1 MRSSP
6 VCGIIDSTE
15 SVYASTL
22 IGDKQQQMGIVRG
35 LKAINKHIDAE
46 EAKFAGSDGP
56 KTKWFKIA
64 DKQSVK
70 VVFLQ
75 ELDPDSPNFSQK
87 NDLGFLA
94 VEHQNPKN
102 FHRKAVC
109 TLDDESVCW
118 ACEQHQ
124 KDWKAGWKQK
134 TRLYIN
140 VLVDDG
146 QNEPYVAVLSQG
158 NGPKSITPTLI
169 EYAGDDGT
177 ISDKYF
183 TIKRTGAGQ
192 TDTSYTLRAGKAHTL
207 DVESYELFD
216 LNSVLRQLPYAEQE
230 AHYMSGQDTVDEP
243 ADAGAR
249 EPVAAGAS
257 EW

>member
-1 MRSSP
+1 
-6 VCGIIDSTE
+6 
-15 SVYASTL
+15 
-22 IGDKQQQMGIVRG
+22 MGIKRG
-35 LKAINKHIDAE
+35 LKAIQQHIDAE
-46 EAKFAGSDGP
+46 EAKFAGNDGP
-56 KTKWFKIA
+56 KTQWFKLA

-75 ELDPDSPNFSQK
+75 ELDPDSPHFSQK

-94 VEHQNPKN
+94 VEHVNPDN
-102 FHRKAVC
+102 YRRKAVC
-109 TLDDESVCW
+109 TIDDEGVCW
-118 ACEQHQ
+118 ACEQHK

-169 EYAGDDGT
+169 EYAGDDGS

-183 TIKRTGAGQ
+183 TIKRTGAGA
-192 TDTSYTLRAGKAHTL
+192 TDTSYTLRAGKEHGL

-216 LNSVLRQLPYAEQE
+216 LEKALRQVPYAEQE
-230 AHYMSGQDTVDEP
+230 AHYLDGGGKP
-243 ADAGAR
+243 ATTEDAV
-249 EPVAAGAS
+249 PAAAPTGTEA

>member
-1 MRSSP
+1 
-6 VCGIIDSTE
+6 
-15 SVYASTL
+15 
-22 IGDKQQQMGIVRG
+22 MGIVRG

-46 EAKFAGSDGP
+46 EAKFSGSDGP
-56 KTKWFKIA
+56 KTQWFKLA

-75 ELDPDSPNFSQK
+75 ELDPDSPNYSQK

-94 VEHQNPKN
+94 VEHANPEN
-102 FHRKAVC
+102 FRRKALC
-109 TLDDESVCW
+109 TIDDEGVCFG
-118 ACEQHQ
+118 CEQHK

-134 TRLYIN
+134 TRLYTN

-158 NGPKSITPTLI
+158 NGPKSVTPTLI
-169 EYAGDDGT
+169 EYAGDDGS

-183 TIKRTGAGQ
+183 TIKRTGSGA
-192 TDTSYTLRAGKAHTL
+192 TDTSYTLRAGKEHGL

-216 LNSVLRQLPYAEQE
+216 LDKVVRNVPYAEQA
-230 AHYMSGQDTVDEP
+230 AHYLDGVPTVSAEDAAP
-243 ADAGAR
+243 AAA
-249 EPVAAGAS
+249 AAGANS

>member
-1 MRSSP
+1 MS
-6 VCGIIDSTE
+6 
-15 SVYASTL
+15 
-22 IGDKQQQMGIVRG
+22 GIVRG

-56 KTKWFKIA
+56 KTQWFKLA

-70 VVFLQ
+70 VAFLQ
-75 ELDPDSPNFSQK
+75 ELDADSPNFSQK

-94 VEHQNPKN
+94 VEHVNPEN
-102 FHRKAVC
+102 YRRKAVC
-109 TLDDESVCW
+109 SIDDEGVCFG
-118 ACEQHQ
+118 CEQHR

-177 ISDKYF
+177 ISDKWF
-183 TIKRTGAGQ
+183 TIKRTGAGA
-192 TDTSYTLRAGKAHTL
+192 TDTSYTLRAGKQHDL
-207 DVESYELFD
+207 NVEDYELFD
-216 LNSVLRQLPYAEQE
+216 LEKVLRQVPYAEQA
-230 AHYMSGQDTVDEP
+230 AHYLDGGQKPEDAVP
-243 ADAGAR
+243 A
-249 EPVAAGAS
+249 AS
-257 EW
+257 SKTASAEW